1 MKILRD
7 VIICIKN
14 LVECSVILVLLV
26 GYLFLLDKSGFHIL
40 AIILTVLFSI
50 MLFAG
55 FVSSVCHHIVKTKSK
70 IESRSSKE

>member
-14 LVECSVILVLLV
+14 LVECSVILALLV
-26 GYLFLLDKSGFHIL
+26 GYMFLLDKSGFHIL

-55 FVSSVCHHIVKTKSK
+55 FVSSVCHHIVKIKSK